1 MCYFV
6 QIKFNVSKYVC
17 FKFLSTYVDAR
28 HKWVYVYTYLHF
40 SRKKMSSQD
49 LLYLSSN
56 YAGFMCSGSKVL
68 LCRTL
73 LNHVMRCVLSAED
86 QRCILRILFSIC
98 FFALS
103 TFSFLWMGMQ
113 HDLFSHTPSFVLT
126 DFVDTLV
133 F

>member
-1 MCYFV
+1 MC
-6 QIKFNVSKYVC
+6 QN
-17 FKFLSTYVDAR
+17 TYVSNFCPLM
-28 HKWVYVYTYLHF
+28 WMLGINGCMFTPTYI
-40 SRKKMSSQD
+40 SAEKKMSSQD

-56 YAGFMCSGSKVL
+56 YAGFMCSGSRVL